1 MHMPEDQGDG
11 EEQGEGNPV
20 EELPGNDAVEELP
33 GGGGLLLPQLLGRGA
48 LQVPMQVAVGVHK
61 ALCKEGHQHLE
72 FTIIWC

>member
-33 GGGGLLLPQLLGRGA
+33 DGGGLLLPQLLGRGA
-48 LQVPMQVAVGVHK
+48 LQVPM
-61 ALCKEGHQHLE
+61 
-72 FTIIWC
+72 